1 MEKSGLGFVREVQ
14 GDIKRQL
21 ISLGAKKKTIEKFFE
36 GVFILDCP
44 QCKTYNLCE
53 VDSFEETVLY
63 LEEKKIDLEKYGDC
77 FDIFYFNGCE
87 DYAIRY
93 KKEK

>member
-1 MEKSGLGFVREVQ
+1 MEKDFFDPLEKTQRN
-14 GDIKRQL
+14 IKKQL

-53 VDSFEETVLY
+53 VDSFEETLGY
-63 LEEKKIDLEKYGDC
+63 FKKKKVNLEKYGEN
-77 FDIFYFNGCE
+77 FDIFYCNECE

-93 KKEK
+93 RK